1 MGKGERITSRTR
13 ITMRITNKYVLF
25 WGDYLG
31 NWTKPP
37 KPIPYFEKRW
47 GGPVEEKGAHMF
59 RSFKTSEHLFMY
71 LKARHFKDWDTAL
84 EIIKAET
91 PKEAKA
97 LGRKVKNF
105 SETEWKRVRESAMFT
120 ALVSRFG
127 VDQKFQDLLL
137 KPEWESLEFVEASPY
152 DKVWGIG
159 LGEMDFGAEN
169 KSSWKGLNLLGKCLN
184 EARRYEKFMQY
195 CQNFEEHA
203 FYEEL
208 KWCPS
213 QIEYYF
219 TDQEAGK
226 MYVAYLRWRHSD
238 PWSVELIEVDPSDPQ
253 NWRYNEDRCEAIS
266 LGKWYSDNQYRELEM
281 DLIDYLKNRFPKTT
295 FPTTPV
301 IKNIDNWNGLECI

>member
-1 MGKGERITSRTR
+1 
-13 ITMRITNKYVLF
+13 MRITNKYVLF

-37 KPIPYFEKRW
+37 KPIPYFEKHW
-47 GGPVEEKGAHMF
+47 GGPVEEKGAHLF

-71 LKARHFKDWDTAL
+71 LKARYFKDWDTAL

-105 SETEWKRVRESAMFT
+105 SETEWKKVRENAMFT

-127 VDQKFQDLLL
+127 VDRKFQDLLL
-137 KPEWESLEFVEASPY
+137 KPEWENLEFVEASPY

-169 KSSWKGLNLLGKCLN
+169 KSTWKGLNLLGKCLN
-184 EARRYEKFMQY
+184 EARRYEKFAQY
-195 CQNFEEHA
+195 CQKFEEHA

-208 KWCPS
+208 IWCPS

-219 TDQEAGK
+219 TDQETGK

-253 NWRYNEDRCEAIS
+253 NWRYDEDRCEAIS
-266 LGKWYSDNQYRELEM
+266 LEKWYSDDQYRELET

-295 FPTTPV
+295 FPTKLV
-301 IKNIDNWNGLECI
+301 IKNMDDWDGLECI

>member
-1 MGKGERITSRTR
+1 
-13 ITMRITNKYVLF
+13 MRITNKYVLF

-31 NWTKPP
+31 NWTTPP
-37 KPIPYFEKRW
+37 ALIPYFEKHW
-47 GGPVEEKGAHMF
+47 EGPVEEKGAHLF

-71 LKARHFKDWDTAL
+71 LKARYFKDWDTAL

-105 SETEWKRVRESAMFT
+105 SETEWKKVRENAMFT
-120 ALVSRFG
+120 ALISRFG

-137 KPEWESLEFVEASPY
+137 KPEWENLEFVEASPY
-152 DKVWGIG
+152 DKIWGIG

-184 EARRYEKFMQY
+184 EARRYEKFTQF
-195 CQNFEEHA
+195 CQKFEEHA
-203 FYEEL
+203 FYENL
-208 KWCPS
+208 IWCPS

-219 TDQEAGK
+219 TDQETGK

-238 PWSVELIEVDPSDPQ
+238 PWSAELIEVDNPSDPQ
-253 NWRYNEDRCEAIS
+253 NWRYDDDRCENIS
-266 LGKWYSDNQYRELEM
+266 LGKWYNDLQYRELET
-281 DLIDYLKNRFPKTT
+281 DLIGYLRNRFPKTT
-295 FPTTPV
+295 FPKKPV
-301 IKNIDNWNGLECI
+301 IKNMDDWDGLEFI